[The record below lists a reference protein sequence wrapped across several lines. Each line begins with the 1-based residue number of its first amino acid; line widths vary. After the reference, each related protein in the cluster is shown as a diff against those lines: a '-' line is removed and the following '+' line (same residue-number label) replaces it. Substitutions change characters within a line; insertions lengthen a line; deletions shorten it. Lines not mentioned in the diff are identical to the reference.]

1 MLRALKK
8 LFPLIIRPSEPWDM
22 AVSLFAMRLR
32 DRLGE
37 KLRYV
42 IASPSEDLLVYDSN
56 VLVVVNVEDFEVRK
70 DVVEVESEVEK
81 EFSWKIGISPLITKE
96 NNEALIKNFINSF
109 YEKLPSNEAWMKA
122 VVKFS
127 KKLRDRLGEKL
138 RYVIASPSEDLLVY
152 DSNVLVVVDA
162 EDFEVRKDV
171 IEVEGEV
178 EKEFSWKIG
187 ISPLITKEN
196 NEAKLFIEVFGW
208 KNIKY

>member
-8 LFPLIIRPSEPWDM
+8 LLPLIIRPSEPWDM

-109 YEKLPSNEAWMKA
+109 YEKLPSNKTWMKA

-171 IEVEGEV
+171 IEIEGEV

>member
-56 VLVVVNVEDFEVRK
+56 VLVVVDAEDFEVRK
-70 DVVEVESEVEK
+70 DVIEIEGEVEK

-109 YEKLPSNEAWMKA
+109 YEKFPSNEAWMKA

-171 IEVEGEV
+171 IEIEGEV

>member
-1 MLRALKK
+1 LLRALKK

-56 VLVVVNVEDFEVRK
+56 VLVVVNVEDLEVRK

-109 YEKLPSNEAWMKA
+109 YEKFPSNEAWMKA

-171 IEVEGEV
+171 IEIEGEV

>member
-1 MLRALKK
+1 LLRALKK
-8 LFPLIIRPSEPWDM
+8 LLPLIIRPSEPWDM

-96 NNEALIKNFINSF
+96 NNEI
-109 YEKLPSNEAWMKA
+109 
-122 VVKFS
+122 
-127 KKLRDRLGEKL
+127 
-138 RYVIASPSEDLLVY
+138 
-152 DSNVLVVVDA
+152 
-162 EDFEVRKDV
+162 
-171 IEVEGEV
+171 
-178 EKEFSWKIG
+178 
-187 ISPLITKEN
+187 
-196 NEAKLFIEVFGW
+196 KLFIEAFGW
-208 KNIKY
+208 KSIRY

>member
-56 VLVVVNVEDFEVRK
+56 VLVVVNVEDLEVRK

-109 YEKLPSNEAWMKA
+109 YEKFPSNEAWMKA

-171 IEVEGEV
+171 IEIEGEV

>member
-1 MLRALKK
+1 MIKPVWEVLNLLKALAK
-8 LFPLIIRPSEPWDM
+8 LPLILRPFEPWNV
-22 AVSLFAMRLR
+22 AVSLFA
-32 DRLGE
+32 
-37 KLRYV
+37 V
-42 IASPSEDLLVYDSN
+42 
-56 VLVVVNVEDFEVRK
+56 
-70 DVVEVESEVEK
+70 
-81 EFSWKIGISPLITKE
+81 
-96 NNEALIKNFINSF
+96 
-109 YEKLPSNEAWMKA
+109 
-122 VVKFS
+122 
-127 KKLRDRLGEKL
+127 KLRDRLGEKL

-171 IEVEGEV
+171 IEIEGEV

>member
-1 MLRALKK
+1 LLRALKK

-109 YEKLPSNEAWMKA
+109 YEKFPSNEAWMKA

-171 IEVEGEV
+171 IEIEGEV

>member
-1 MLRALKK
+1 
-8 LFPLIIRPSEPWDM
+8 M

-109 YEKLPSNEAWMKA
+109 YEKFPSNEAWMKA

-171 IEVEGEV
+171 IEIEGEV

-196 NEAKLFIEVFGW
+196 NEIKLFIEAFGW
-208 KNIKY
+208 KSIQY